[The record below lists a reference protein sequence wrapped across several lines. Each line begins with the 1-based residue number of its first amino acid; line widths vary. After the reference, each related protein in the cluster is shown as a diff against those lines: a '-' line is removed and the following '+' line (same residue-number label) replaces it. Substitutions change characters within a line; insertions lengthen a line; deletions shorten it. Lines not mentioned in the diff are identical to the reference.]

1 MVFRL
6 ETLSAI
12 NEYPKI
18 SDPEIIKA
26 IIGPIKTLRAIY
38 EYLKISDPEII
49 KIIGPINMK
58 VKTEQQAINRK

>member
-26 IIGPIKTLRAIY
+26 IIGPIK
-38 EYLKISDPEII
+38 
-49 KIIGPINMK
+49 MK

>member
-6 ETLSAI
+6 ETLRAI
-12 NEYPKI
+12 N
-18 SDPEIIKA
+18 
-26 IIGPIKTLRAIY
+26 